1 MLDTIKLEAELQITS
16 ITKCLQV
23 NEESWLNARNR
34 IENNATVHEHE
45 DVMNNG
51 WFVKTPGYIS
61 G

>member
-1 MLDTIKLEAELQITS
+1 MLDSIKLEAELQITS
-16 ITKCLQV
+16 IIKCYRQAK
-23 NEESWLNARNR
+23 NHGLNARDR
-34 IENNATVHEHE
+34 IENDATVHEHE